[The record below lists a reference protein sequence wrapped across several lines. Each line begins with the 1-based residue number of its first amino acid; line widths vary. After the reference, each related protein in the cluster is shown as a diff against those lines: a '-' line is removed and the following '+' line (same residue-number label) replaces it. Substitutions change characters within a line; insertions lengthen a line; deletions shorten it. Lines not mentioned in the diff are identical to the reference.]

1 MGVGDK
7 TELLDSSH
15 RKRRWFKQRII
26 YFNLFTNGPKTL
38 GLSVHARLA

>member
-15 RKRRWFKQRII
+15 RKRRWFTRHLLQSFYKW
-26 YFNLFTNGPKTL
+26 
-38 GLSVHARLA
+38 A